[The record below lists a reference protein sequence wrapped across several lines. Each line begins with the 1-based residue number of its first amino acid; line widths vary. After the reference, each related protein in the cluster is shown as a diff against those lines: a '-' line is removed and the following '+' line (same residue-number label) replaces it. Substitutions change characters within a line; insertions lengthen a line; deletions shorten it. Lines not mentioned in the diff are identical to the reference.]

1 VTKLQ
6 EKREILKKAFGR
18 PWFSGGEMLFH
29 CPKCDH
35 DKKKM
40 SVNIDKNAFK
50 CWICGYSGNKIS
62 YLIAKHASE
71 YYAEWSS
78 IAEEV
83 DLSKYEFIFD
93 EPDELPDQII
103 NFPQEFKS
111 LTGPKTGDKRKA
123 LEYLYSRDITDL
135 DILRWKIGFCDF
147 GEYQGRVIIPSFNT
161 KGQLN
166 YFVARSYTEDWMKYK
181 NPRASKDLV
190 FNDLNIDWD
199 DDIVIV
205 EGAFDAIRHK
215 NCIPILGSSL
225 RENHK
230 LFQKICRSK
239 REVFLALDE
248 DAKSKEFSIAKK
260 FHEYGVACKSIP
272 VNPYPDLAE
281 MPRDEFLTRKQN
293 ADFITDLDYLEYKLD
308 F

>member
-1 VTKLQ
+1 MS
-6 EKREILKKAFGR
+6 EKREILRNALGR
-18 PWFSGGEMLFH
+18 HWNSGGEMLFR
-29 CPKCDH
+29 CPKCQH
-35 DKKKM
+35 DKLKM
-40 SVNIDKNAFK
+40 SVNIEKNAFK
-50 CWICGYSGNKIS
+50 CWVCGFSGNKIS
-62 YLIAKHASE
+62 YLISKFAPD
-71 YYAEWSS
+71 YYSQWSS

-93 EPDELPDQII
+93 EPEEEPDQII
-103 NFPQEFKS
+103 NLPLEFKS
-111 LTGPKTGDKRKA
+111 LTGGSTGDKRKA
-123 LEYLYSRDITDL
+123 LAYLYSRDITDL
-135 DILRWKIGFCDF
+135 DILRWKIGFCDY
-147 GEYQGRVIIPSFNT
+147 GEYEGRIIIPSFNT

-166 YFVARSYTEDWMKYK
+166 YFIARSYTDDWMKYK

-230 LFQKICRSK
+230 LFQKICRNK
-239 REVFLALDE
+239 HEVYLALDE
-248 DAKSKEFSIAKK
+248 DAKVKELGIAKK
-260 FHEYGVACKSIP
+260 FREYGIACKSIP

-281 MPRDEFLTRKQN
+281 MPRDEFIQRKQN
-293 ADFITDLDYLEYKLD
+293 ADFITDLDYLHYKLN

>member
-1 VTKLQ
+1 LSDKA
-6 EKREILKKAFGR
+6 EILKNALGQHY
-18 PWFSGGEMLFH
+18 FSGGEMLFR

-35 DKKKM
+35 NKLKM
-40 SVNIDKNAFK
+40 SVNIEKNAFK
-50 CWICGYSGNKIS
+50 CWICDFSGNKIS
-62 YLIAKHASE
+62 YLISKYAPE
-71 YYAEWSS
+71 YYGEWSN

-83 DLSKYEFIFD
+83 DLSQYEFIFE
-93 EPDELPDQII
+93 EPQEIPDQVI
-103 NFPQEFKS
+103 NFPEEFKT
-111 LTGPKTGDKRKA
+111 LTGPHSGQKKKA
-123 LEYLYSRDITDL
+123 LDYLHSRDITDL
-135 DILRWKIGFCDF
+135 DILRWKIGYCDF
-147 GEYQGRVIIPSFNT
+147 GEYEGRVIIPSFNM

-166 YFVARSYTEDWMKYK
+166 YFIARSYTDDWMKYK
-181 NPRASKDLV
+181 NPRASKNVV

-199 DDIVIV
+199 DDIIIV

-225 RENHK
+225 REDHK

-239 REVFLALDE
+239 SEVFLALDE
-248 DAKSKEFSIAKK
+248 DAKSKEFYIAKK
-260 FHEYGVACKSIP
+260 FREYGIACRSIP
-272 VNPYPDLAE
+272 VSPYADLAE

>member
-1 VTKLQ
+1 M
-6 EKREILKKAFGR
+6 ILPGI
-18 PWFSGGEMLFH
+18 SGSFILVF
-29 CPKCDH
+29 
-35 DKKKM
+35 
-40 SVNIDKNAFK
+40 
-50 CWICGYSGNKIS
+50 
-62 YLIAKHASE
+62 
-71 YYAEWSS
+71 
-78 IAEEV
+78 
-83 DLSKYEFIFD
+83 LSKYEFIFD
-93 EPDELPDQII
+93 EPEELPDQVI

-111 LTGPKTGDKRKA
+111 LTGPKTGDKKKA

-147 GEYQGRVIIPSFNT
+147 GEYQGRVIIPSFNR

-166 YFVARSYTEDWMKYK
+166 YFVARSYTDDWMKYK

-230 LFQKICRSK
+230 LFQKICRNK
-239 REVFLALDE
+239 NQVYLALDE
-248 DAKSKEFSIAKK
+248 DAKIKELGIAKK
-260 FHEYGVACKSIP
+260 FREYGIASKSIP
-272 VNPYPDLAE
+272 VSPYADLAE
-281 MPRDEFLTRKQN
+281 MPRDEFIRRKQN
-293 ADFITDLDYLEYKLD
+293 ADFITDLDYLHYKLD

>member
-1 VTKLQ
+1 
-6 EKREILKKAFGR
+6 
-18 PWFSGGEMLFH
+18 
-29 CPKCDH
+29 
-35 DKKKM
+35 
-40 SVNIDKNAFK
+40 
-50 CWICGYSGNKIS
+50 
-62 YLIAKHASE
+62 
-71 YYAEWSS
+71 
-78 IAEEV
+78 
-83 DLSKYEFIFD
+83 
-93 EPDELPDQII
+93 
-103 NFPQEFKS
+103 
-111 LTGPKTGDKRKA
+111 
-123 LEYLYSRDITDL
+123 
-135 DILRWKIGFCDF
+135 
-147 GEYQGRVIIPSFNT
+147 
-161 KGQLN
+161 
-166 YFVARSYTEDWMKYK
+166 MKYK

-205 EGAFDAIRHK
+205 EGEFDAIRHK

-230 LFQKICRSK
+230 LFQKICRNK

-248 DAKSKEFSIAKK
+248 DAKSKEFYIAKK
-260 FHEYGVACKSIP
+260 FREYGVACKSIP